1 MALGWLLPTF
11 LSALACL
18 SLAGAILLKRSRG
31 LVEKALVAVLGITAW
46 IQVAGALELLD
57 HERAFIWNLVAMVG
71 EIMFPI
77 ALYKVGASFISE
89 HYAASVSETTW
100 RFRALCILG
109 LLCTA
114 FLLAPPLF
122 SSEALLPLYS
132 MQGKVIGL
140 FILVALVVGL
150 AQLEQVLRASR
161 DPLRYQIK
169 FVIIGLGSLAGFAI
183 IQSSQLDIFL
193 HGHAGYVFAEGV
205 ITLFSLGLI
214 GYGLGRWHFHDMSRA
229 VYISPQALYTS
240 FTLLIVGGY
249 FILVGGIGELIKQTD
264 WAMGESIGIL
274 VIFLASIALIVI
286 LSSRQAKTEL
296 RLLLTRHFLR
306 SKYDYRLKW
315 IEVTEAF
322 RMCDSVDS
330 ILDNCLELMMRTFG
344 AAHMTTW
351 LLYEADGRFH
361 QVRSANI
368 DAPPLPL
375 PYHHPLHDLLQSG
388 EEIIELSRLDAPD
401 SPEWKPFLN
410 STQAIL
416 CIPLRTTDALHGFI
430 TLSRQFGN
438 RHYRQDDFD
447 LMTSITHYVAVQL
460 AQTKLSEERTAAAKW
475 EAVSRFSAF
484 YLHDLKTLI
493 AGLSMV
499 AQNAKT
505 HGHDPAFQASA
516 MRTITNTVTKLNAL
530 INKLSVQSKS
540 VTVEQAE
547 SFHTV
552 NINDII
558 IEAIRSLSINM
569 QEPTLSMAEALPPV
583 SIVPDQFKQLFMN
596 LMMNAIQSAGDSGK
610 VHITTKETQGTVS
623 VTIADSGPGIP
634 ERQLRTLFQPFK
646 TTKKDGFGIGLY
658 QCKAIV
664 EQSRGSIRIESQEG
678 EGTHVHIALPA
689 A

>member
-1 MALGWLLPTF
+1 MALVWLIPLF
-11 LSALACL
+11 FSVLASL
-18 SLAGAILLKRSRG
+18 LLAGAILLKRSHG
-31 LVEKALVAVLGITAW
+31 PVEKALVAILGTTAW
-46 IQVAGALELLD
+46 IQTGNVLGILDDDRMLTWKQMALL
-57 HERAFIWNLVAMVG
+57 G
-71 EIMFPI
+71 EIVFPI
-77 ALYKVGASFISE
+77 ALYKIGASFISE
-89 HYAASVSETTW
+89 HHSPSASETTW
-100 RFRALCILG
+100 RFRALCALG
-109 LLCTA
+109 LFCA
-114 FLLAPPLF
+114 
-122 SSEALLPLYS
+122 ALLFAPSLFTSTEPFSLYS
-132 MQGKVIGL
+132 IQGKVISL
-140 FILVALVVGL
+140 FILVALVVSL

-169 FVIIGLGSLAGFAI
+169 FVIIGLGSLAGLGI
-183 IQSSQLDIFL
+183 IQSSQLEIFL
-193 HGHAGYVFAEGV
+193 HQNKGFVFAEGI
-205 ITLFSLGLI
+205 ITLLSLALI
-214 GYGLGRWHFHDMSRA
+214 GFGLGRQHFHDVSRA

-240 FTLLIVGGY
+240 LTLLIVGGY
-249 FILVGGIGELIKQTD
+249 FIVVGGIGELIKQTD
-264 WAMGESIGIL
+264 WAMGESIGVL
-274 VIFLASIALIVI
+274 VVFLASIALVVV

-306 SKYDYRLKW
+306 SRYDYRLKW
-315 IEVTEAF
+315 LETTEAF
-322 RMCDSVDS
+322 RTCDSVDS
-330 ILDNCLELMMRTFG
+330 ILDNCLELMIRTFG
-344 AAHMTTW
+344 AEHVSTW

-368 DAPPLPL
+368 EAPPEPL
-375 PYHHPLHDLLQSG
+375 PFHHPLHELLQSPD
-388 EEIIELSRLDAPD
+388 EIIELSRLENRD
-401 SPEWKPFLN
+401 SLEWKAFLN
-410 STQAIL
+410 STQAQL
-416 CIPLRTTDALHGFI
+416 CVPLRTTDTLHGFI

-447 LMTSITHYVAVQL
+447 LMTSITHYVSVQL
-460 AQTKLSEERTAAAKW
+460 THVKLSEERTATAKW

-505 HGHDPAFQASA
+505 HGQDPAFQESA
-516 MRTITNTVTKLNAL
+516 MRTVTNTVSKLSGL

-558 IEAIRSLSINM
+558 IEAIRSLSTSM
-569 QEPTLSMAEALPPV
+569 QEPALSMAQTLPQV

-596 LMMNAIQSAGDSGK
+596 LMMNATQSAGNAGEI
-610 VHITTKETQGTVS
+610 HIKTGQNQGSVS
-623 VTIADSGPGIP
+623 ITIADSGPGIP
-634 ERQLRTLFQPFK
+634 ESQLRTLFHPFK

-678 EGTHVHIALPA
+678 QGTQVHILLPA